1 MKPQKRGR
9 KIAMSDEQRDAY
21 LATERVCRVATVGA
35 NGAPHATA
43 LWFGWDGTY
52 LWLYSITRAQR
63 WADLQ
68 RDPRISVVIDTGDEY
83 LELQGVEISGT
94 AEVVGEVPRT
104 GEDNPDLVEIE
115 KIFACKYLGADEMI
129 HDGGHAWLRVTP
141 HKIASWD
148 FRKLTATYGE
158 KS

>member
-1 MKPQKRGR
+1 
-9 KIAMSDEQRDAY
+9 MSDEQRDAF
-21 LATERVCRVATVGA
+21 LAAERVCRVATVGA
-35 NGAPHATA
+35 DGAPHATA
-43 LWFGWDGTY
+43 LWFAWDGTY

-68 RDPRISVVIDTGDEY
+68 RDPRISVVIDTGVEY

-115 KIFACKYLGADEMI
+115 KVFARKYLGGGDEMF

-141 HKIASWD
+141 DKIASWD

-158 KS
+158 KP